1 MACPVCQSDAFY
13 IKDPADAFEIYE
25 FKFQDGRIQF
35 DEDDDAEASA
45 PIMREG
51 PEIYCQRC
59 AWHGKISNVQ

>member
-13 IKDPADAFEIYE
+13 IKDPTDAFEVYE
-25 FKFQDGRIQF
+25 FKFQGGRIQF
-35 DEDDDAEASA
+35 EEDDAKDSA
-45 PIMREG
+45 PNMSEN